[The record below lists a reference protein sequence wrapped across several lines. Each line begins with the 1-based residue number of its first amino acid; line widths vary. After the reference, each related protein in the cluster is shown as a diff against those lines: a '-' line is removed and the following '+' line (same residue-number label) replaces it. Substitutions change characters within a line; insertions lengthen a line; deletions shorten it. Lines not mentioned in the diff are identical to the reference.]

1 LKRKNRDLE
10 KENEA
15 LKTMRKDMDSDVQ
28 KPPHHKKRRYEVK
41 KKDTEKDT
49 RRKRKHKKIPEA
61 HVGGGLCC
69 AEKVF
74 SRLGKHLEAFATF
87 PVTWIKT
94 VASTSLSYSGL
105 LRKVSNK
112 AKRGKKAKKKAESS
126 KNKGKESSEE
136 EESEAF
142 GAWYLLKS
150 SSFLESL

>member
-1 LKRKNRDLE
+1 
-10 KENEA
+10 
-15 LKTMRKDMDSDVQ
+15 MDSDVQ

-41 KKDTEKDT
+41 KKDTEKDTRRKDTEKDT

-126 KNKGKESSEE
+126 KNRGNESSEE

-142 GAWYLLKS
+142 GVWYLLKS
-150 SSFLESL
+150 SLFQESS